1 MVEVKNYQI
10 DLNGFTLKF
19 VAPNNDQTWGGT
31 IAGLAKGEFNFS
43 DLSANP
49 GDVILD
55 IGCNIG
61 LVSLFCAKIY
71 PQCQVHAYDPCEWA
85 IQCLEKSREI
95 NSLSNLY
102 IHHSCITAS
111 TNDYIEFSHESLGP
125 SCFVRSDLT
134 TKEGHSFSGY
144 KVKNTHIA
152 DIINQKSLL

>member
-1 MVEVKNYQI
+1 MGYSMFQ
-10 DLNGFTLKF
+10 
-19 VAPNNDQTWGGT
+19 
-31 IAGLAKGEFNFS
+31 
-43 DLSANP
+43 
-49 GDVILD
+49 
-55 IGCNIG
+55 
-61 LVSLFCAKIY
+61 
-71 PQCQVHAYDPCEWA
+71 
-85 IQCLEKSREI
+85 KSREI

-152 DIINQKSLL
+152 DIINQKIAFMKMDIEGGEYEIFEWLFNNLPNFSNKVDRVHIELHRTKGMNTDLLEERLSTAFQNTSSIIKV